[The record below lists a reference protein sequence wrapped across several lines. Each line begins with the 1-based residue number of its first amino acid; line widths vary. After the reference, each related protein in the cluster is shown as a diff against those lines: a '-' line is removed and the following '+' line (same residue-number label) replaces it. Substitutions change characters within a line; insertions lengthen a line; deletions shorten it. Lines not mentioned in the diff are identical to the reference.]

1 MTTKRFVI
9 LDRDGTINAEC
20 NYLSQ
25 PKQVELLPGAAS
37 GLQQMMAL
45 GLGLIIITNQ
55 SGIGRGY
62 FDYPR
67 LESIHQR
74 LRDLLAVEGVA
85 LDAIYVCPHMPED
98 ECNCRKPK
106 TGLLEQAGRDY
117 GFNPASCFV
126 IGDKVVDIELGQRV
140 NAATFL
146 VRTGYGAELEHEGT
160 VRPDYIVNDLEEA
173 SQVIEGLLEEK
184 YEC

>member
-1 MTTKRFVI
+1 MTANRFVI

-20 NYLSQ
+20 KYLSQ

-37 GLQQMMAL
+37 GLRQMMAL

-55 SGIGRGY
+55 SGIGREY

-67 LESIHQR
+67 VESIHQR
-74 LRDLLAVEGVA
+74 LREVLQAEGVT
-85 LDAIYVCPHMPED
+85 LDAIYVCPHTPED

-140 NAATFL
+140 NATTFL

-160 VRPDYIVNDLEEA
+160 VRPDYIVDDLEQA
-173 SQVIEGLLEEK
+173 AQIIERLLEEK